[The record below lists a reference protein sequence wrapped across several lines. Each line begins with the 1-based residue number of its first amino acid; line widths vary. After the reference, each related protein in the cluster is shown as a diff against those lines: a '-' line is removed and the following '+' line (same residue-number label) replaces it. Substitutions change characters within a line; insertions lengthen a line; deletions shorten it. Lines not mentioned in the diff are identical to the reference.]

1 MNKFIYY
8 IAIFVMFFCCKL
20 IKMLLKLPLPPLSVG
35 GLKSTNNWFE
45 ERDDA
50 ELIIGFDGIEF
61 I

>member
-35 GLKSTNNWFE
+35 ITPLYCQDCSKIF
-45 ERDDA
+45 DA
-50 ELIIGFDGIEF
+50 LAFF
-61 I
+61 SNKCTY